1 MKGFLVGAAAL
12 LLAAGAALAEDEVV
26 LQSGETLKGR
36 ILEKTETEVVLD
48 HPVLGKITIP
58 AGRVKSAVREGEKP
72 PPPPPEEP
80 RWKSKLEAGIT
91 GAEGN
96 TDTLSATAGFVSD
109 LELPRH
115 LWHVE
120 SRYFYKE
127 SDGDT
132 TESRFY
138 ALGRKDWRFEKEVKY
153 TFFAEARYDR
163 DQFQQWNQRATGAGG
178 VTYRF
183 IEQERLFVAFRVGGA
198 FTKEWGL
205 ERTPSDPSPDDDV
218 RPEGLIGV
226 EMKWKI
232 DDSKEFTAQSTY
244 YPDISDTPEYR
255 TLSSAGVSIRL
266 DDKGTMSFRAGVEH
280 EYDTHRSDPFKRTD
294 VRYFALLV
302 VEF

>member
-1 MKGFLVGAAAL
+1 MKRIAIGAAAV
-12 LLAAGAALAEDEVV
+12 LLAATAAFADDEVV

-36 ILEKTETEVVLD
+36 ILERTDFEVVLD
-48 HPVLGKITIP
+48 HPVLGRVTIP

-72 PPPPPEEP
+72 PPPPPAEP

-96 TDTLSATAGFVSD
+96 TDTLSATVGAVSD

-120 SRYFYKE
+120 SRYFLKE
-127 SDGDT
+127 TDGVT

-138 ALGRKDWRFEKEVKY
+138 ALLRKDWRFEKEVRY
-153 TFFAEARYDR
+153 TFFAEGRYDR
-163 DQFQQWNQRATGAGG
+163 DQFQQWTQRATAAGG

-183 IEQERLFVAFRVGGA
+183 IEKERLFVAFRVGGA
-198 FTKEWGL
+198 ATKEWGV
-205 ERTPSDPSPDDDV
+205 ERTPADPSPDTDV
-218 RPEGLIGV
+218 RPEGLLGV
-226 EMKWKI
+226 ETKWKI
-232 DDSKEFTAQSTY
+232 DDSKELTAQSTY
-244 YPDISDTPEYR
+244 YPDLSDSPEYR
-255 TLSSAGVSIRL
+255 TLSSAGLSIRL
-266 DDKGTMSFRAGVEH
+266 DDKGAVSFRAGVEH
-280 EYDTHRSDPFKRTD
+280 EYDTHRKEPFKRTD